1 VLLFLS
7 LPGTI
12 GNIQTDIVPLPSA
25 SAPAFADTPGLW
37 TAVRRH
43 AAEHERIANNP
54 AFMADVT
61 SWPVNISW
69 ALMANRASCFA
80 GRDLALAFVAIPHAR
95 RIEVEGQFER
105 IFAGRPGTGD
115 LSDLATHY
123 DCHLAVL
130 TPQDAAWTA
139 DPFAGSAFFALVEA
153 TDEWRLYRRTNP

>member
-1 VLLFLS
+1 RSALPAFVVLIIFAASALPRSTKLVFISAIVLLVLS

-25 SAPAFADTPGLW
+25 SAPAFAETPGLW

-61 SWPVNISW
+61 AWPVNISW

-80 GRDLALAFVAIPHAR
+80 GRELALAFVAIPHAR
-95 RIEVEGQFER
+95 RIE
-105 IFAGRPGTGD
+105 
-115 LSDLATHY
+115 
-123 DCHLAVL
+123 
-130 TPQDAAWTA
+130 
-139 DPFAGSAFFALVEA
+139 
-153 TDEWRLYRRTNP
+153 